1 MEDSKFVF
9 DYVHLLYY
17 KWHKKSESWWITYSK
32 KATINPIN
40 KKKQKILYIKNIK
53 YEIYKIYAVTVA
65 LNQKRSAKYN
75 NN

>member
-40 KKKQKILYIKNIK
+40 KKIENTLYKK
-53 YEIYKIYAVTVA
+53 YKI
-65 LNQKRSAKYN
+65 
-75 NN
+75 